1 MRFTSLACA
10 ASVTLLLVGCSAPSI
25 DGGEISSTP
34 PPAPSSAPPNEPVVV
49 PTPSEPAVTPSPS
62 EVETIPS
69 DPELVATMEC
79 EPLSRDLLARMRMD
93 FGTPTRSIQVE
104 AGEGLTPG
112 ETWWVVILD
121 SPADDA
127 YQWLELRQFLT
138 NAPGFSDEGQ
148 WIPVPSTGDPWGS
161 VKWDSE
167 RLIRAQSALI
177 KAQECL
183 DR

>member
-10 ASVTLLLVGCSAPSI
+10 ASVTLLLIGCTTPST
-25 DGGEISSTP
+25 DGIE
-34 PPAPSSAPPNEPVVV
+34 ASSAPPPMSPNEAVVV
-49 PTPSEPAVTPSPS
+49 PTPTEPAVTPSPS
-62 EVETIPS
+62 EVGTIPS

-79 EPLSRDLLARMRMD
+79 EPLSQNLLAKMRMD
-93 FGTPTRSIQVE
+93 FGNPTASVQVE
-104 AGEGLTPG
+104 VGEGLTPG

-127 YQWLELRQFLT
+127 YQWEELRRFLT
-138 NAPGFSDEGQ
+138 NAPGISDEGQ

-161 VKWDSE
+161 VEWDSE
-167 RLIRAQSALI
+167 RLMKAESALM
-177 KAQECL
+177 KAHECL